1 MSETLSSRLT
11 FAMKVGLPLLWAGA
25 IVAVFR
31 SPDSADDLPTRL
43 IVLAMTGVAALLIG
57 WVCVRLKRVRVADRT
72 LYVSNYLTEITLPLD
87 AVVDIKEHR
96 WLKIRPI
103 TLVLRTP
110 TPFGSRILFMPRTQ
124 WWLTPFSPHPMA
136 EELRGMTGRRS

>member
-11 FAMKVGLPLLWAGA
+11 FAMKVGLPFLWTGA

-72 LYVSNYLTEITLPLD
+72 LYVSNYLTEGAATVSVSRGVLLVIHEHQIEEKAQLD
-87 AVVDIKEHR
+87 
-96 WLKIRPI
+96 
-103 TLVLRTP
+103 
-110 TPFGSRILFMPRTQ
+110 G
-124 WWLTPFSPHPMA
+124 
-136 EELRGMTGRRS
+136 